1 MPFLNFQILED
12 GKPDRLNPPL
22 FRSSGSTHTHT
33 PYSGDALDTETGMC
47 FKPTNKV
54 GWRI

>member
-33 PYSGDALDTETGMC
+33 HTHLTQETHWIQKQECALNLLT
-47 FKPTNKV
+47 K
-54 GWRI
+54 